1 LNLTVLFIL
10 VKMKKK
16 LIRYSL
22 DFLII
27 VLGISLS
34 FWHQNNAEQEKIT
47 VKQHDGLL
55 RILEDLKS
63 DASLFELTLN
73 TNSMQMEAANTI
85 LAGEISEALYNV
97 TVPYF
102 GTFFNDT
109 AIQSLMSTG
118 IVDTYSNQELITS
131 LLKYYR
137 NDYDFIA
144 DQSSADEKIM
154 FDRLSFVSQRIQLDS
169 VSQIKQSLFGEI
181 PMPYFHIT
189 QNQLNTLQNDPN
201 YKGHLNT
208 LRYIKISY
216 NNFVKSALENNQL
229 LQEEITSE
237 LNSLK

>member
-1 LNLTVLFIL
+1 
-10 VKMKKK
+10 MKK
-16 LIRYSL
+16 L
-22 DFLII
+22 FLKYLFEFF
-27 VLGISLS
+27 VLVFGITLS
-34 FWHQNNAEQEKIT
+34 FYLQEYGEDLNSIQ
-47 VKQHDGLL
+47 KQKEGLT
-55 RILEDLKS
+55 RILEDLTS
-63 DASLFELTLN
+63 DEAIFKLTLMSN
-73 TNSMQMEAANTI
+73 ESQIKTTKQLLGGVITAAI
-85 LAGEISEALYNV
+85 YNK

-109 AIQSLMSTG
+109 SIKSLIATG
-118 IVDTYSNQELITS
+118 VVENYHNQQMITDI
-131 LLKYYR
+131 LKYYR

-208 LRYIKISY
+208 LRYIKI
-216 NNFVKSALENNQL
+216 
-229 LQEEITSE
+229 
-237 LNSLK
+237 

>member
-1 LNLTVLFIL
+1 
-10 VKMKKK
+10 
-16 LIRYSL
+16 
-22 DFLII
+22 
-27 VLGISLS
+27 
-34 FWHQNNAEQEKIT
+34 
-47 VKQHDGLL
+47 
-55 RILEDLKS
+55 
-63 DASLFELTLN
+63 
-73 TNSMQMEAANTI
+73 MQMEVANTI
-85 LAGEISEALYNV
+85 LAGEISEALFNV

-154 FDRLSFVSQRIQLDS
+154 FDRLSFVSQCIQFDS

-181 PMPYFHIT
+181 PMPYFHIA

-208 LRYIKISY
+208 LRYIKI
-216 NNFVKSALENNQL
+216 
-229 LQEEITSE
+229 
-237 LNSLK
+237 

>member
-1 LNLTVLFIL
+1 
-10 VKMKKK
+10 MKKK

-34 FWHQNNAEQEKIT
+34 FWLQNNAEQKKIT
-47 VKQHDGLL
+47 LKQHDGLL

-63 DASLFELTLN
+63 DASIFELTLN
-73 TNSMQMEAANTI
+73 TNSMQMEVANTI
-85 LAGEISEALYNV
+85 LAGEISEALYNL

-201 YKGHLNT
+201 YKGHLNN

-216 NNFVKSALENNQL
+216 NNFIMSALENNQL
-229 LQEEITSE
+229 LQEEIASE
-237 LNSLK
+237 LNRLN

>member
-1 LNLTVLFIL
+1 
-10 VKMKKK
+10 MKKK

-34 FWHQNNAEQEKIT
+34 FWLQNNAEQEKIT

-102 GTFFNDT
+102 GTF
-109 AIQSLMSTG
+109 L
-118 IVDTYSNQELITS
+118 
-131 LLKYYR
+131 
-137 NDYDFIA
+137 
-144 DQSSADEKIM
+144 
-154 FDRLSFVSQRIQLDS
+154 
-169 VSQIKQSLFGEI
+169 
-181 PMPYFHIT
+181 
-189 QNQLNTLQNDPN
+189 
-201 YKGHLNT
+201 
-208 LRYIKISY
+208 
-216 NNFVKSALENNQL
+216 
-229 LQEEITSE
+229 
-237 LNSLK
+237 

>member
-34 FWHQNNAEQEKIT
+34 FWLQNNAEQEKIT

-85 LAGEISEALYNV
+85 LAGEILEALYNV

-169 VSQIKQSLFGEI
+169 VSQIKQ
-181 PMPYFHIT
+181 
-189 QNQLNTLQNDPN
+189 
-201 YKGHLNT
+201 
-208 LRYIKISY
+208 
-216 NNFVKSALENNQL
+216 
-229 LQEEITSE
+229 
-237 LNSLK
+237 